1 MTEQQAQRLPGN
13 HVARRSLSRA
23 GLYGLLVLVSGV
35 TVIPLYW
42 MLVSSVTPNATL
54 RLFPPHLFPTN
65 PHLSI
70 YGQAVSNVPYLRYF
84 LNTLLVTSANVVGLT
99 LSSVIVAYAFAR
111 IRWRGR
117 DVAFSVLLLTL
128 FLPGIAELVPQ
139 YVIFHD
145 LGWVGTFLPL
155 TVPAAFGSAF
165 NIFVLRQFFRRLPN
179 ELFEAARVD
188 GASHW
193 WALWRITVPLSKAPI
208 AAMAIL
214 NFMDGWEM
222 FQQPLIY
229 LTNQNDFTLGIGLY
243 SYQSSHGAQY
253 NEIMAASVLFLLP
266 MTLVFV
272 LGQRALVSGSMTAA
286 ALKG

>member
-1 MTEQQAQRLPGN
+1 
-13 HVARRSLSRA
+13 
-23 GLYGLLVLVSGV
+23 
-35 TVIPLYW
+35 
-42 MLVSSVTPNATL
+42 
-54 RLFPPHLFPTN
+54 
-65 PHLSI
+65 
-70 YGQAVSNVPYLRYF
+70 
-84 LNTLLVTSANVVGLT
+84 
-99 LSSVIVAYAFAR
+99 
-111 IRWRGR
+111 
-117 DVAFSVLLLTL
+117 
-128 FLPGIAELVPQ
+128 
-139 YVIFHD
+139 VIFHD

-155 TVPAAFGSAF
+155 IVPAAFGSAF

-193 WALWRITVPLSKAPI
+193 WSLWRITVPLSKAPI

-214 NFMDGWEM
+214 NFIDGWEM

-243 SYQSSHGAQY
+243 AYQSSHGAQY

-266 MTLVFV
+266 MALVFM